1 MRKQNNTQSIYKHL
15 LLMLSLAVSTQAG
28 ADPAEVKILSS
39 LYAKSLEQIKVL
51 QDQLETYKSTK
62 DGIFEA
68 RDYIQAVKEEYEFV
82 QGFNPQAEL
91 DRLTGWADDLTN
103 LNEFAN
109 AKDFESKYALL
120 YGEVDKRFKEMGI
133 DDPEKVRK
141 EVERLFREQEQMLL
155 LLESYRKVALELD
168 KNATGKDLQRQTASA
183 TSMMAAMQLEEKIKE
198 LEAEIERRRVAIQQA
213 EWDQAFNNYLKGH

>member
-1 MRKQNNTQSIYKHL
+1 MKSRSKKPNLFSRL
-15 LLMLSLAVSTQAG
+15 LFVATLSVATQAG

-39 LYAKSLEQIKVL
+39 LYAKAVEQMKTL
-51 QDQLETYKSTK
+51 QDQLEAMKSTQ
-62 DGIFEA
+62 DGLFEA

-82 QGFNPQAEL
+82 QGFNPQAEI

-133 DDPEKVRK
+133 DDPAKVRK
-141 EVERLFREQEQMLL
+141 EVERLFREQEQMML

-168 KNATGKDLQRQTASA
+168 KNASGKDLQRQTASA